1 MEFNEL
7 ELLYDKWQA
16 KQNENY
22 KNIPNLYPSSYVF
35 DEDKSVKWNREK
47 VIEENKKIDESKK
60 EFKRQLKESR
70 EKFYDALYQYIKED
84 CDSGND
90 KTLTRKLFDKIT
102 EYIYNNHEDDYYFE
116 NGLRSTVYRYEDI
129 LDFIEKAISILK
141 EE

>member
-7 ELLYDKWQA
+7 QTLYDKWTA
-16 KQNENY
+16 LQNDNY
-22 KNIPNLYPSSYVF
+22 KNRPSLYTTNYVF
-35 DEDKSVKWNREK
+35 DEDRSVKWNREK
-47 VIEENKKIDESKK
+47 VIEENKKIEEARKVFEK
-60 EFKRQLKESR
+60 QLKESR

-90 KTLTRKLFDKIT
+90 KTLNRKLFDKIT

-116 NGLRSTVYRYEDI
+116 NGLRSTVCRYEDI
-129 LDFIEKAISILK
+129 LEFINDAISILK

>member
-16 KQNENY
+16 KQKENY

-47 VIEENKKIDESKK
+47 VIEENKKIGESQK
-60 EFKRQLKESR
+60 EFKKQLNESR

-84 CDSGND
+84 CDI
-90 KTLTRKLFDKIT
+90 TLNKKLFDKLT
-102 EYIYNNHEDDYYFE
+102 AYIYDNHEDDYYFE
-116 NGLRSTVYRYEDI
+116 NGLRSTVYRYEDLI
-129 LDFIEKAISILK
+129 RFINDAISILK

>member
-1 MEFNEL
+1 MEFDEL
-7 ELLYDKWQA
+7 ELLYNKWQA
-16 KQNENY
+16 KQKENF
-22 KNIPNLYPSSYVF
+22 KIKSNPYPTDYVF

-47 VIEENKKIDESKK
+47 VIEENVKIENNKI
-60 EFKRQLKESR
+60 EFKRQLNESR

-102 EYIYNNHEDDYYFE
+102 EYIYSNHEDDYYFE
-116 NGLRSTVYRYEDI
+116 NGLYSTVCRYEDI
-129 LDFIEKAISILK
+129 LEFIDEAISILK

>member
-60 EFKRQLKESR
+60 EFEKQLKESR

-84 CDSGND
+84 CDI
-90 KTLTRKLFDKIT
+90 TLTKKLFDKIT
-102 EYIYNNHEDDYYFE
+102 TYIYDNHEDDYYFE
-116 NGLRSTVYRYEDI
+116 NGLRSTVCRYEDLI
-129 LDFIEKAISILK
+129 KFINDAISILK